1 MARGTDEKG
10 RVQPTMDWNFQ
21 RKHFDGI
28 VPENIIVEKGDIF
41 MKIVVCIK
49 PIQNPEIPAAQ
60 FRIDEEAKVLIPVSG
75 LSPVLSPF
83 DEQAVEA
90 ALRIRDKDGENS
102 SIEIT
107 VVTIASKGARAAI
120 KGALALG
127 ADNAVLLSETTFD
140 GSGGYVT
147 ARTLAETIRA
157 IGDVDLIL
165 TGRQAADRDAG
176 VVGLGIAEI
185 LDIPAITFACDV
197 QTNDGVITVKRVLQ
211 DGIETVEADLPALV
225 TISNEL
231 GKVRHASMRET
242 MRAAKKPVK
251 EWMPEDIGLDENQV
265 GANAMRYQL
274 ERLYIPINDIECEFI
289 DGDTP
294 AEIAATLAQHM
305 RQADLI

>member
-1 MARGTDEKG
+1 
-10 RVQPTMDWNFQ
+10 
-21 RKHFDGI
+21 
-28 VPENIIVEKGDIF
+28 
-41 MKIVVCIK
+41 MKIVVCVK

-102 SIEIT
+102 NIEIT

-147 ARTLAETIRA
+147 ARNLAETIRA

-165 TGRQAADRDAG
+165 TGRQAADGDAG

-265 GANAMRYQL
+265 GANAMRYEL
-274 ERLYIPINDIECEFI
+274 ERLFIPVNDIECEFI

-305 RQADLI
+305 RHANLI